1 MSAANSRY
9 PRTIS
14 SGGASFEL
22 RVMHALDE
30 PEVLRFAR
38 ALPQHDLLFMRR
50 DITNAKV
57 LSAWVREIGAEN
69 IVSMLARRN
78 GEVVGCAAVVR
89 DLRSFSP
96 HVGDLRVL
104 VAPSAR
110 EQGLGR
116 ALVQESFLVALSM
129 GLEKITAHMTSD
141 QRAAITVFEDLGFRV
156 EALLRDH
163 VRDASGDKF
172 DIVVLSLD
180 VAAHQAKLELY
191 GLPEAFAASS

>member
-1 MSAANSRY
+1 MSADTSRY
-9 PRTIS
+9 PRTIA
-14 SGGASFEL
+14 SGGASFDL

-69 IVSMLARRN
+69 IVSVLARRN

-116 ALVQESFLVALSM
+116 ALVQESFLIALSM

-163 VRDASGDKF
+163 VRNASGDKF

-191 GLPEAFAASS
+191 GLPEAFAASL